1 MDYQFSSGM
10 NERLVKVKPGDYPVI
25 SGRSRSSTLNVK
37 KSSPGLLVKY
47 VGEHIK
53 NLSIVAIVLCII
65 MFIYLTYFSTISEK
79 DKSNY
84 KKFWYITT
92 IFIIL
97 ILYFIIVVFI
107 SGLYYLDDKNKL
119 NEDYE
124 LKESNNKKYTFVI
137 PIFLFM
143 IFIPFSLGDNNITK
157 DGSALI
163 YIFFFLA
170 SFIGT
175 IILLAENISD
185 F

>member
-1 MDYQFSSGM
+1 MSSNFSHG
-10 NERLVKVKPGDYPVI
+10 LGI
-25 SGRSRSSTLNVK
+25 K
-37 KSSPGLLVKY
+37 KKD

-65 MFIYLTYFSTISEK
+65 MFIYLTYLSTISKE

-92 IFIIL
+92 IIIIII

-107 SGLYYLDDKNKL
+107 SGLYYLDDKNKSDD
-119 NEDYE
+119 DYE
-124 LKESNNKKYTFVI
+124 LTESNNKKYTFVI
-137 PIFLFM
+137 PIFLF
-143 IFIPFSLGDNNITK
+143 ILFIPFSLGDANITK
-157 DGSALI
+157 EGDSAMI
-163 YIFFFLA
+163 YFFFFLA

>member
-1 MDYQFSSGM
+1 MSSNFSHG
-10 NERLVKVKPGDYPVI
+10 LGI
-25 SGRSRSSTLNVK
+25 K
-37 KSSPGLLVKY
+37 KKD

-53 NLSIVAIVLCII
+53 NLSIGAIVLCII
-65 MFIYLTYFSTISEK
+65 MFSYLTYFSTKSEEN
-79 DKSNY
+79 KSNY

-107 SGLYYLDDKNKL
+107 SGLYYLDDKNKSD
-119 NEDYE
+119 EDYE

-137 PIFLFM
+137 PIFLF
-143 IFIPFSLGDNNITK
+143 ILFIPFSLGDANITK
-157 DGSALI
+157 EGDSAMI
-163 YIFFFLA
+163 YFFFFLA